1 MLRPRRRLLTGGCA
15 AARVEQGSHPHP
27 HSADDALLNPGPS
40 DSLQTI
46 YQIGILL
53 PFLRGPKTSLKE

>member
-27 HSADDALLNPGPS
+27 HSADDTLWYSISHNGFDDDPIYCLYVFLF
-40 DSLQTI
+40 SL
-46 YQIGILL
+46 
-53 PFLRGPKTSLKE
+53 SCA